1 MQINPVMSALNTE
14 PAAQKMVDVSGQVIK
29 KALDA
34 QKAEGQAAVNLI
46 QQAPV
51 PVNQSAE
58 VSPSIVRDG
67 KVDTFV

>member
-1 MQINPVMSALNTE
+1 MQINPVMTALNTE
-14 PAAQKMVDVSGQVIK
+14 PPAMKTTDASVQGIK

-51 PVNQSAE
+51 PVNQTSD
-58 VSPSIVRDG
+58 VNQPVVRNG
-67 KVDTFV
+67 KVDTFA